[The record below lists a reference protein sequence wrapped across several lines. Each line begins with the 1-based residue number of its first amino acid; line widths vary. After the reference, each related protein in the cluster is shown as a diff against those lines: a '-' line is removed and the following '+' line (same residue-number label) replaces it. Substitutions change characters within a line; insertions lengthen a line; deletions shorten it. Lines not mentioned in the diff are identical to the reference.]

1 MLDCFPA
8 KNFGGILARIQD
20 GRDIGGVMINP
31 VINPIGKTR
40 GKETVMIPPD
50 RMNSGKRLNRIDIR
64 ADRRQK
70 IPAQTLL
77 LGFVKNHAPLEVS
90 LC

>member
-1 MLDCFPA
+1 
-8 KNFGGILARIQD
+8 
-20 GRDIGGVMINP
+20 
-31 VINPIGKTR
+31 
-40 GKETVMIPPD
+40 
-50 RMNSGKRLNRIDIR
+50 MNAGKRLNRIDIR